1 MDVLFNVGIFD
12 EGFDYSDV
20 GFIQIA
26 RPKLSLAKYL
36 QMIGRGLRVA
46 KDKENCIIIDNAG
59 LYLHFGLPSQ
69 DWNWDEMFK
78 GQWHGLDD
86 KSSTYRGLYLKSK
99 AKDGG
104 ENLGMINV
112 VNHADLIDFQTNNT
126 DITTGMYVLRHHDG
140 LMLMDDPLKEERE
153 KLLHGEYGEIE
164 HYGKEI
170 VILKSKQG
178 QETYLDL
185 KNLNRIKRKEDE
197 YDRPYI
203 VGRRGLELVKYEDR
217 YYTRTLKPYISMH
230 MENIS
235 ADNWHT
241 FYLTI
246 PGKGNWD
253 GLRDLQKYKCVIK
266 GDNTETYTLLE
277 TLRNGSIVVKDSQ
290 QRCYKVSP
298 IDNKEYIGHETV
310 DSRGRRYYKISK
322 K

>member
-203 VGRRGLELVKYEDR
+203 VGRRGW
-217 YYTRTLKPYISMH
+217 S
-230 MENIS
+230 
-235 ADNWHT
+235 
-241 FYLTI
+241 
-246 PGKGNWD
+246 
-253 GLRDLQKYKCVIK
+253 
-266 GDNTETYTLLE
+266 
-277 TLRNGSIVVKDSQ
+277 
-290 QRCYKVSP
+290 
-298 IDNKEYIGHETV
+298 
-310 DSRGRRYYKISK
+310 
-322 K
+322 